1 MTGTQILT
9 RRLLAVASFSTLM
22 ACTIGPNFAP
32 PNQHTANAFAKS
44 FLNSL
49 QPQSF
54 AERREFCGYFY
65 TALDGSLQAT
75 PPIPGDRASC
85 SMDEPDSNAGI
96 FAVYHTH
103 GAYDFGYDNEIPSTD
118 DLNLNFDLGLDG
130 YIATP
135 GGRIWHVEVD
145 DQTAHQVCGRN
156 CVLSDPSFVPEDES
170 SIRQSYTLQ
179 QIEQRINGDSLIL
192 KRNPGKTVSAS
203 NAVAR
208 TNR

>member
-1 MTGTQILT
+1 LIP
-9 RRLLAVASFSTLM
+9 RLPAIASFSTLM
-22 ACTIGPNFAP
+22 ACAIGPNFAP
-32 PNQHTANAFAKS
+32 PNQPTANAFAKA

-65 TALDGSLQAT
+65 TASDGSLQAT
-75 PPIPGDRASC
+75 PPTPGDRASC
-85 SMDEPDSNAGI
+85 GMNEPDANAGI

-103 GAYDFGYDNEIPSTD
+103 GAYDVGYDNEIPSSD
-118 DLNLNFDLGLDG
+118 DLKLNFDLGLDG

-145 DQTAHQVCGRN
+145 DQTARQVCGRN
-156 CVLSDPSFVPEDES
+156 CVRSDPWFVAEDES

-192 KRNPGKTVSAS
+192 KRNPGKS
-203 NAVAR
+203 R
-208 TNR
+208 